1 MLQMTV
7 EHSSDTAI
15 LHCVGRIVAGC
26 EADVLKEYV
35 MSQCS
40 RRTVILDL
48 AGVDTI
54 DAGGLGVLVFLHT
67 FACLVGFEF
76 KLMQPSD
83 RVRELLAITRLD
95 SVFEAVSESFEASRA
110 RTTAP
115 ANTPYGIIQT
125 TSA

>member
-1 MLQMTV
+1 MLQVTV

-26 EADVLKEYV
+26 EADVLKENV

-48 AGVDTI
+48 AGIDTI

-76 KLMQPSD
+76 KLMQLSD

-95 SVFEAVSESFEASRA
+95 SVFETVSESVEPPTG

-115 ANTPYGIIQT
+115 ANTRFGITQT